1 MSIKVMSWVWEN
13 GPEKQA
19 ERFVLLALA
28 DFSNDDGECWPA
40 IKSIGKKTCLSERG
54 IQTILRRLEADG
66 WIECRVNGGRGGAN
80 VYRVLTTRNPAGAA
94 PRRKCTPP
102 QMDAETPQMDAI
114 NPAGAAPEPLRTI
127 NKPSDALAPVI
138 GHELAE
144 AFVDHRKSI
153 KKPMTQKAAEL
164 MAKKLRGFSDPKAA
178 IEEAIMNGWQGVFPP
193 KQNHQQQRGCKP
205 KTIMHGDGGYELPFS
220 IVK

>member
-13 GPEKQA
+13 GPGKQA

-40 IKSIGKKTCLSERG
+40 IKSIGEKTCLSERG
-54 IQTILRRLEADG
+54 VQTILRRLEADG
-66 WIECRVNGGRGGAN
+66 WIKCKVNGGRGGAN
-80 VYRVLTTRNPAGAA
+80 IYRIITSQNPAASA

-114 NPAGAAPEPLRTI
+114 NPAASAPEPLRTV
-127 NKPSDALAPVI
+127 NKPSDALTPVI
-138 GHELAE
+138 GEELAV
-144 AFVDHRKSI
+144 AFVAHRKSI
-153 KKPMTQKAAEL
+153 KKPMTEKAAEL

-193 KQNHQQQRGCKP
+193 KQNFQQQRGGKP
-205 KTIMHGDGGYELPFS
+205 KTIIHGNGGHELPFE